1 MKQKAGK
8 MGRSEAEAIG
18 GNSYLRITALVLL
31 VNLLL
36 IGCDGLFAT
45 PIKKILENPRDYSG
59 KPVKISGEVTE
70 VFGLLV
76 VRYFVMKDK
85 TGEIIVVT
93 KRPLPREGIKIT
105 VNGTVHEAFSIGDK
119 HVVVVVENDE
129 K

>member
-1 MKQKAGK
+1 MYI
-8 MGRSEAEAIG
+8 RE
-18 GNSYLRITALVLL
+18 NRYFRITALILSVS
-31 VNLLL
+31 LLL
-36 IGCDGLFAT
+36 IGCSGLFAT

-70 VFGLLV
+70 VFGLFV
-76 VRYFVMKDK
+76 VRYFVVKDK

-105 VNGTVHEAFSIGDK
+105 VNGMVHEAFSIGDK
-119 HVVVVVENDE
+119 NVVVVVENED

>member
-1 MKQKAGK
+1 MYIEEN
-8 MGRSEAEAIG
+8 R
-18 GNSYLRITALVLL
+18 YFRITAFIISVS
-31 VNLLL
+31 LLL
-36 IGCDGLFAT
+36 TGCSGLFAT

-70 VFGLLV
+70 VFGLFV
-76 VRYFVMKDK
+76 VRYFVVKDK

-93 KRPLPREGIKIT
+93 KRPLPREGVKIT

-119 HVVVVVENDE
+119 NVVVVVENEE